1 MFVDCQSLASNI
13 EQTYVGQVS
22 IGQASEASSP
32 CPAFFLVHCTI
43 QVLLFQF
50 PIHLGFTAS
59 LKVLKPS
66 SRGRWMTCKS
76 SCGGLGGEVNG
87 MSTDAEPPGG

>member
-1 MFVDCQSLASNI
+1 MPSV
-13 EQTYVGQVS
+13 
-22 IGQASEASSP
+22 
-32 CPAFFLVHCTI
+32 FLVHCTI